1 LFLLRL
7 LSHLQFTALGFVH
20 FFLAF
25 HLAKLCHFLFKCLF
39 KQRQKVSISVCSLGP
54 GVLLVLGSFEVF

>member
-1 LFLLRL
+1 
-7 LSHLQFTALGFVH
+7 
-20 FFLAF
+20 
-25 HLAKLCHFLFKCLF
+25 LFKCLF